1 MHIRFYSRKQDQPN
15 PPIVEDTE
23 DKGSNYHFTILCA
36 KDPVSPYPGFHIRWT
51 LNKTNYSSG
60 NLVLGYR
67 GRTGS
72 AKNQPLAISKNNDM
86 YDFTIAYDPELK
98 KYPSKF
104 RCVDNLNG
112 GALVTLNL
120 DFNALDYE
128 CTLGYNINQS
138 GQPYRYSNVTIHEFT
153 ITKL

>member
-15 PPIVEDTE
+15 PPIVTDTE
-23 DKGSNYHFTILCA
+23 DTSSNYHFTILCA
-36 KDPVSPYPGFHIRWT
+36 KDPRSPYPGFHIRWT
-51 LNKTNYSSG
+51 LSRTNYNSG

-72 AKNQPLAISKNNDM
+72 SKNQSLAISKNNDM
-86 YDFTIAYDPELK
+86 YDFTITYDPELK

-120 DFNALDYE
+120 DFNAINYE
-128 CTLGYNINQS
+128 CTLGYNINQQ
-138 GQPYRYSNVTIHEFT
+138 GQPYRYSNLTIYEFS
-153 ITKL
+153 INKL